1 LQRNQLG
8 WNKEAAMATHITGQS
23 KAPSSREFSKKL
35 LVLAAGGGAAFW
47 IIDFVISVSPIAAE
61 YKAAFS
67 ISSLPVA
74 LVEALAGGMMIA
86 LCVSFFLLRFFDGI
100 PGKKPIF
107 KALILSLFIMVMIE
121 VFSALGNPAHASV
134 YLLLDT
140 GMNAPR
146 FLVLGLVI
154 GYLFD
159 KIKKERFE
167 NESNYLP

>member
-1 LQRNQLG
+1 METQL
-8 WNKEAAMATHITGQS
+8 TGQR
-23 KAPSSREFSKKL
+23 KAQASREFPKKL
-35 LVLAAGGGAAFW
+35 LMLAAAGGAAFW

-74 LVEALAGGMMIA
+74 LVEALAGGMVIA
-86 LCVSFFLLRFFDGI
+86 LCVSLFLLRFFDRI
-100 PGKKPIF
+100 PGKKSIF
-107 KALILSLFIMVMIE
+107 KALILSFFIMVIIE

-146 FLVLGLVI
+146 FLALGLVI

-159 KIKKERFE
+159 KQKGTI
-167 NESNYLP
+167 

>member
-1 LQRNQLG
+1 MESQV
-8 WNKEAAMATHITGQS
+8 TCQS
-23 KAPSSREFSKKL
+23 KPQASREFSKKL
-35 LVLAAGGGAAFW
+35 LMLAAAGGAAFW
-47 IIDFVISVSPIAAE
+47 IIDFIISVSPIAAE

-74 LVEALAGGMMIA
+74 LAEALVGGLVIA
-86 LCVSFFLLRFFDGI
+86 LCVSFFLLRFYYRV

-107 KALILSLFIMVMIE
+107 KALILSFIFMVMIE

-134 YLLLDT
+134 YLRLDT

-146 FLVLGLVI
+146 FFALGLVI

-159 KIKKERFE
+159 KQKVKV
-167 NESNYLP
+167 

>member
-1 LQRNQLG
+1 METQL
-8 WNKEAAMATHITGQS
+8 TGQS
-23 KAPSSREFSKKL
+23 TVQASGEFSKKL
-35 LVLAAGGGAAFW
+35 LLLAAAGGAAFW
-47 IIDFVISVSPIAAE
+47 IIDFVISVSPIASE

-74 LVEALAGGMMIA
+74 LAEALVGGVVIA
-86 LCVSFFLLRFFDGI
+86 LCVSFFLLRFYDRV

-107 KALILSLFIMVMIE
+107 KALILSFFVMVIIE
-121 VFSALGNPAHASV
+121 VLSALGNPAHVPV

-146 FLVLGLVI
+146 FLALGLVI

-159 KIKKERFE
+159 KQKGKV
-167 NESNYLP
+167 

>member
-1 LQRNQLG
+1 ML
-8 WNKEAAMATHITGQS
+8 T
-23 KAPSSREFSKKL
+23 
-35 LVLAAGGGAAFW
+35 VAGGSAFW
-47 IIDFVISVSPIAAE
+47 TFDFVISVSPIAAE

-74 LVEALAGGMMIA
+74 LAEALVGGLVIA
-86 LCVSFFLLRFFDGI
+86 LCISFFLLRFFDRI
-100 PGKKPIF
+100 PGKKTIF
-107 KALILSLFIMVMIE
+107 KALILSFFVMVIIE

-146 FLVLGLVI
+146 FLALGFVI

-159 KIKKERFE
+159 QQKGKV
-167 NESNYLP
+167 

>member
-1 LQRNQLG
+1 MQTQVTR
-8 WNKEAAMATHITGQS
+8 QS
-23 KAPSSREFSKKL
+23 KVQASREFSKKL
-35 LVLAAGGGAAFW
+35 LMLAAAGGAAFW
-47 IIDFVISVSPIAAE
+47 IIDFVIAVSPVTAQ

-74 LVEALAGGMMIA
+74 LAEALVGGVVIA
-86 LCVSFFLLRFFDGI
+86 LCVSFFLLRFFDRV
-100 PGKKPIF
+100 PSKKPIF
-107 KALILSLFIMVMIE
+107 KALILSFFVMVIIE

-146 FLVLGLVI
+146 FLALGLVI

-159 KIKKERFE
+159 KQKGKV
-167 NESNYLP
+167 